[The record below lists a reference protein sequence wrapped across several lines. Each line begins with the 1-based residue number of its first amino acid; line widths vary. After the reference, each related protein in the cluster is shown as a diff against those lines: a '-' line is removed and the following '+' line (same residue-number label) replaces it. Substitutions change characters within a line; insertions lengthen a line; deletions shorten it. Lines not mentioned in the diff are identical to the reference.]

1 MPSAQPI
8 RHSTTM
14 APIPRPPLAGGGP
27 KPPPPKPPP
36 DSPRRSSILSLCS
49 DSSKRIIALHRR
61 DFSAPRL
68 VLTPARQILPG
79 VKSST
84 RHSTNLAHAEPL
96 NQPHMVTR
104 KLPRQYDLIEVEP
117 IFTLNHK
124 PIFTLSRHDPDLSD
138 VRSRVADRVARVRV
152 LNHGYAA
159 QRGVQPGAPL
169 DSRDRAIVPPGFAD
183 FSRRLCRR
191 ACKAAGR
198 FGRSRVRRP
207 AL

>member
-1 MPSAQPI
+1 MTSL
-8 RHSTTM
+8 R
-14 APIPRPPLAGGGP
+14 
-27 KPPPPKPPP
+27 
-36 DSPRRSSILSLCS
+36 LSRFL
-49 DSSKRIIALHRR
+49 
-61 DFSAPRL
+61 
-68 VLTPARQILPG
+68 
-79 VKSST
+79 
-84 RHSTNLAHAEPL
+84 
-96 NQPHMVTR
+96 
-104 KLPRQYDLIEVEP
+104 
-117 IFTLNHK
+117 TLNLK
-124 PIFTLSRHDPDLSD
+124 PIFTLSPHDPDLSD

-169 DSRDRAIVPPGFAD
+169 DSRDRAIVPAGFAD